1 MAVANT
7 KSAVITNLDASPAV
21 MSQDQGSRVRVRS
34 GTVAVAA
41 GDDDGSV
48 YRFVR
53 VQSTDKLLSIHCV
66 HDTVLAGTGY
76 ECGLYDT
83 AANGG
88 AAVDI
93 DCYQGEFTMVGAVP
107 AVPHVLATAAYH
119 ELLWGAVHGVEDI
132 EQRVW
137 ADAGLSADSKTSYD
151 ICLTAGTVGTAAGD
165 ISMIVYYVD
174 GS

>member
-1 MAVANT
+1 MATANT
-7 KSAVITNLDASPAV
+7 KSAAITSLDATPAGMV
-21 MSQDQGSRVRVRS
+21 KNHGSRVRVKS
-34 GTVAVAA
+34 GTVEVLAA
-41 GDDDGSV
+41 DDDVSV

-53 VQSTDKLLSIHCV
+53 VQSTDVLLSIQCV

-107 AVPHVLATAAYH
+107 AVPHVLATATHH
-119 ELLWGAVHGVEDI
+119 ELLWGYVHPVEDI
-132 EQRVW
+132 EQAVW
-137 ADAGLSADSKTSYD
+137 ADAGASADSKKDYD
-151 ICLTAGTVGTAAGD
+151 ICLTAGTVGTAAGSV
-165 ISMIVYYVD
+165 SMRVWYID